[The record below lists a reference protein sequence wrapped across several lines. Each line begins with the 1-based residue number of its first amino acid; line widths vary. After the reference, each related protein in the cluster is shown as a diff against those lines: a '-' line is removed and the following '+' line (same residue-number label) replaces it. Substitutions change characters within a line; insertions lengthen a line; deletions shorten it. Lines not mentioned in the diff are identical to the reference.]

1 VCNSVATPKTVQQ
14 WFNTSC
20 FAAPPAYTFGN
31 SNVGHVY
38 GPGINNWDFS
48 LAKTSN
54 LSSERAQLRFEANFF
69 NIFQLGAL
77 CKPEYN
83 ARHRRVR
90 QHHLQPAGAAHY
102 PIRAETHVLL
112 DVVHEL

>member
-1 VCNSVATPKTVQQ
+1 MPKTVEQ

-54 LSSERAQLRFEANFF
+54 LWSEKAQLRFEANFF
-69 NIFQLGAL
+69 NLFNQPHFANPNTTFGTGGFGSITSSQLTPRIIQFGL
-77 CKPEYN
+77 K
-83 ARHRRVR
+83 
-90 QHHLQPAGAAHY
+90 L
-102 PIRAETHVLL
+102 TF
-112 DVVHEL
+112 